1 MSLKAVMTRE
11 NDFYFIHISDT
22 HITPPRSGLYTS
34 DDTAQNFNRV
44 IAAAFELD
52 VDPAFLVV
60 SGDLSDNGEV
70 ESYVRLACLVAEV
83 EERGIPVLLALGNHD
98 NRANFYSV
106 FHPNWDTAQHP
117 QYHYSR
123 TIGGLRV
130 IVLDSL
136 VEGYGY
142 GHLGR
147 EQLEWLDGE
156 LSLPEPRLGTVIVLH
171 HPPVNTG
178 ATWVDDLK
186 LIDGGDLLDVIS
198 KYPVQ
203 GVLNGHTHYPS
214 VNRFGNTIS
223 ATAPGVANLIDPSS
237 RNGLR
242 YTFGAGFN
250 MVSIRDNE
258 LSVHPVILPGP
269 RYVIKYEND
278 RAVAQSEA
286 TTRASQYNI
295 FEKEPAI
302 I

>member
-1 MSLKAVMTRE
+1 MLRLKAVMTRE

-22 HITPPRSGLYTS
+22 HITPPRRGLYTD
-34 DDTAQNFNRV
+34 DDTARNFNRV
-44 IAAAFELD
+44 IAAALELD
-52 VDPAFLVV
+52 VDPAFIVV

-106 FHPNWDTAQHP
+106 FHPDWDPEQHP
-117 QYHYSR
+117 KYRYSR

-136 VEGYGY
+136 VHGHGS

-156 LSLPEPRLGTVIVLH
+156 LSQPEPCLGTVIVLH

-178 ATWVDDLK
+178 ATWVDGFK
-186 LIDGGDLLDVIS
+186 LIDGADLLEVI
-198 KYPVQ
+198 KDHPVQ
-203 GVLNGHTHYPS
+203 GLLNGHTHYPS

-237 RNGLR
+237 QNGLR
-242 YTFGAGFN
+242 YAYGAGFN

-269 RYVIKYEND
+269 RYIIKYEND
-278 RAVAQSEA
+278 LAIAQSEA
-286 TTRASQYNI
+286 AARAGHNI
-295 FEKEPAI
+295 LEKEPAVA
-302 I
+302 